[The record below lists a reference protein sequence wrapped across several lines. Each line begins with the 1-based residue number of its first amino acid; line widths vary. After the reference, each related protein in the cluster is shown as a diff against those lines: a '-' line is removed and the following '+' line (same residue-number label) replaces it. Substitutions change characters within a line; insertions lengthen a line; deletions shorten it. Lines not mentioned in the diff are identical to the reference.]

1 MDISISICSDS
12 EDEYCITLSP
22 FENSIIPDEI
32 KLLLGKNIEI
42 ADITLER
49 IKGTKPTRIDVL
61 LKISNIIAEIFEENK
76 NLILYFYCDDM
87 HDILRRNKRVT
98 PQKFRS
104 DLFSCMFDKYITSNR
119 LTNITNTPIEIIAD
133 RTIYI
138 HLIARDVHLP
148 YVNAI
153 KDTIVNMASK

>member
-1 MDISISICSDS
+1 M
-12 EDEYCITLSP
+12 
-22 FENSIIPDEI
+22 
-32 KLLLGKNIEI
+32 
-42 ADITLER
+42 
-49 IKGTKPTRIDVL
+49 
-61 LKISNIIAEIFEENK
+61 
-76 NLILYFYCDDM
+76 
-87 HDILRRNKRVT
+87 VT

-104 DLFSCMFDKYITSNR
+104 DLFSYMFDKYITSNR

-148 YVNAI
+148 FVNAI